1 MNKCSIISET
11 NPRREAGGFLMSP
24 PVWILRAV
32 SLILLFYIS
41 LLVLLRVAHL
51 QELSYFVQNRKKSE
65 LRMLCLCCSCL
76 ALCKTVRVSSEC
88 YVCVTG
94 VVLLCDKVIRS
105 GEECCTAAVQS
116 LHKRKVG
123 FSSVTESLIGYEVQ
137 HYAPASFSSV

>member
-32 SLILLFYIS
+32 SLIQLFYIS

-51 QELSYFVQNRKKSE
+51 QELSYFFK
-65 LRMLCLCCSCL
+65 
-76 ALCKTVRVSSEC
+76 CKIVRVSSEC
-88 YVCVTG
+88 YVCVAG

-123 FSSVTESLIGYEVQ
+123 FSSVTESLLGYEVQ